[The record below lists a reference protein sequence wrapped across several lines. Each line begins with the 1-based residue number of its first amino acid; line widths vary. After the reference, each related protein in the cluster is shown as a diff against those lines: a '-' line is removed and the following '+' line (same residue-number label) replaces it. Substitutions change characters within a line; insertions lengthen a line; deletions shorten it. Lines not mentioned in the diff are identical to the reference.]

1 MSVSVTPD
9 TLADASIAARLR
21 LQKRDGSLAP
31 FDGERI
37 RLALEKAFRAEM
49 SLSAD
54 QTLPAEAASR
64 VASFAD
70 AVVRWCIEESGCA
83 AEMGLR
89 ETPLQVEQIQDEVE
103 RVLMAGGEHRV
114 ARRYVLY
121 REQHSEKRRASA
133 LHYRRLDGTEAELD
147 QTALQTTLE
156 EACAGLGSDVIAA
169 PLLSATVSALY
180 SGISEAEI
188 VQASVMAARGLVEVE
203 PAYTYVAARLLLGAL
218 FQEAVGQ
225 TVSRG
230 EAGTAYRA
238 YFPRYVQEAVE
249 AELLD
254 PAMLGY
260 DLDRLGAALRP
271 ERDLKFAYL
280 GLQTLYDRYF
290 LQISDRRVELPQV
303 FWMRVAMG
311 LSLNEAD
318 KNARAIEFYEIISDF
333 LFTPATPTLFNSGT
347 RHSQLSSCYLTTVG
361 DDLENIFKCIQD
373 NALLSKWA
381 GGLGNDW
388 TQVRSLGAAIK
399 GTSGRSQGIIPFL
412 KVASDTA
419 VAVNQCFAPETILYT
434 AKGAKSIAQVETGD
448 FVLGKSGLYREVSQ
462 KFIYGQTDPMV
473 AITLKHAVNP
483 ISVTDGHPFYA
494 LQNIPLGQSN
504 ARTMEWLRKG
514 KARAEW
520 VDAGHLQ
527 KGDYIAQI
535 IPKQIVPVAGLTEDD
550 ARLYGILLGDGHL
563 SKGGLQWGV
572 SGNPKR
578 DTHLDFVR
586 RYLTQRGIHTWETG
600 RGDTYCQIHW
610 SSGRGVVRDTVTGRI
625 LRAGEATLPF
635 TQDDIY
641 DDLGHKHIAPRLLH
655 LPLAQA
661 RALVHGLLETDGG
674 ISRGKEIYFTN
685 TSRPLIDGLRYQLL
699 RLGIPTAGQYRER
712 QMGHIGR
719 RSDGSLISMTGT
731 VKAYDLHIPAVSGL
745 AELVACRPIVKKNWI
760 EHEGALFSR
769 VKDVCPAKIAPTVY
783 DLKVDVDESYMT
795 ESGLAHNGGK
805 RKGAVCAYLE
815 TWHLDI
821 EEFLEL
827 RKNTGDDRRRTH
839 DMNTANWIPDLFMK
853 RVQAGQPWTLFSP
866 SDVPDLHD
874 LYGKAFEEKYAEY
887 ERRADAGE
895 IALFKRLPALDLWRK
910 MLSMLF
916 ETGHPWMTWK
926 DPSNLRSPQD
936 HVGVVHNSNLCTEIL
951 LNNSEDETAV
961 CNLGSVNLA
970 AHVTTEGLNLPL
982 LETTIT
988 TAVRMLD
995 NVIELNYYPTKE
1007 AKTANMRHRP
1017 VGLGLMGF
1025 QDALYTQGISYAS
1038 TEAVKFAD
1046 ESMEAL
1052 SYFALRSS
1060 ATLAKERGKY
1070 PTFPGSKWDRGLL
1083 PLDTLAL
1090 VDEVREEPLR
1100 VSRTAKM
1107 DWEPV
1112 RQAIR
1117 EHGIRNSNVLAIAP
1131 TATISNII
1139 GVSQSIEPTYKNLY
1153 VKSNLSGEFIQINDH
1168 LVRELKAAGLWDAEM
1183 REEIKYCD
1191 GVLSEIDRIPAVL
1204 KERYLTAFE
1213 VGPEWLIECAAHR
1226 QKWLDMGQS
1235 LNLYLAQ
1242 PSGKKLGEMYFL
1254 AWHKGL
1260 KTTYYLRTL
1269 AATQVEKST
1278 VDVNRFGVQPRWM
1291 KNKSASG
1298 DIAVERSAAAVPD
1311 AAPAVCELG
1320 EDCEA
1325 CQ

>member
-1 MSVSVTPD
+1 MPASVIP
-9 TLADASIAARLR
+9 LADAPAASQMR
-21 LQKRDGSLAP
+21 LQKRDGSLAS

-37 RLALEKAFRAEM
+37 RLAIEKAFRAEM
-49 SLSAD
+49 SLAAD
-54 QTLPAEAASR
+54 LPLPAETADR
-64 VASFAD
+64 VAAFAD
-70 AVVRWCIEESGCA
+70 AVVQWCGQESGSA
-83 AEMGLR
+83 AEMGWR

-121 REQHSEKRRASA
+121 REQHAEKRRAST
-133 LHYRRLDGTEAELD
+133 LRFRRADGTEAELD
-147 QTALQTTLE
+147 PAILRTALD
-156 EACAGLGSDVIAA
+156 EACAGLGGDVSAD
-169 PLLSATVSALY
+169 PLLEATLSALY
-180 SGISEAEI
+180 NGITEAEI
-188 VQASVMAARGLVEVE
+188 IQAAILAARGLVEIE
-203 PAYTYVAARLLLGAL
+203 PAYTYVAARLLLRQL
-218 FQEAVGQ
+218 FLEAVGQ
-225 TVSRG
+225 TVSPP
-230 EAGTAYRA
+230 EAGAAYRS
-238 YFPRYVQEAVE
+238 YFPRYVQETVD

-254 PAMLGY
+254 PALLAY

-290 LQISDRRVELPQV
+290 LQVNDRRVELPQV

-311 LSLNEAD
+311 LALNEAD
-318 KNARAIEFYEIISDF
+318 KNARAIEFYEIISQF
-333 LFTPATPTLFNSGT
+333 LFTPATPTLFNAGT

-388 TQVRSLGAAIK
+388 TQVRALGAAIK
-399 GTSGRSQGIIPFL
+399 GTAGKSQGIIPFL

-419 VAVNQCFAPETILYT
+419 VAVNQ
-434 AKGAKSIAQVETGD
+434 
-448 FVLGKSGLYREVSQ
+448 
-462 KFIYGQTDPMV
+462 
-473 AITLKHAVNP
+473 
-483 ISVTDGHPFYA
+483 
-494 LQNIPLGQSN
+494 
-504 ARTMEWLRKG
+504 
-514 KARAEW
+514 
-520 VDAGHLQ
+520 
-527 KGDYIAQI
+527 
-535 IPKQIVPVAGLTEDD
+535 
-550 ARLYGILLGDGHL
+550 
-563 SKGGLQWGV
+563 
-572 SGNPKR
+572 
-578 DTHLDFVR
+578 
-586 RYLTQRGIHTWETG
+586 
-600 RGDTYCQIHW
+600 
-610 SSGRGVVRDTVTGRI
+610 
-625 LRAGEATLPF
+625 
-635 TQDDIY
+635 
-641 DDLGHKHIAPRLLH
+641 
-655 LPLAQA
+655 
-661 RALVHGLLETDGG
+661 
-674 ISRGKEIYFTN
+674 
-685 TSRPLIDGLRYQLL
+685 
-699 RLGIPTAGQYRER
+699 
-712 QMGHIGR
+712 
-719 RSDGSLISMTGT
+719 
-731 VKAYDLHIPAVSGL
+731 
-745 AELVACRPIVKKNWI
+745 
-760 EHEGALFSR
+760 
-769 VKDVCPAKIAPTVY
+769 
-783 DLKVDVDESYMT
+783 
-795 ESGLAHNGGK
+795 GGK

-839 DMNTANWIPDLFMK
+839 DMNTSNWIPDLFMK
-853 RVQAGQPWTLFSP
+853 RVQDAQPWTLFSP

-874 LYGKAFEEKYAEY
+874 LYGQAFEEKYAEY
-887 ERRADAGE
+887 ERKADAGE
-895 IALFKRLPALDLWRK
+895 IKLFKRLPALDLWRK

-951 LNNSEDETAV
+951 LNNSADETAV

-970 AHVTTEGLNLPL
+970 AHVTPDGLNHPL

-1007 AKTANMRHRP
+1007 ARTANLRHRP

-1025 QDALYTQGISYAS
+1025 QDALHTLGLGYAS
-1038 TEAVKFAD
+1038 SEAVEFAD
-1046 ESMEAL
+1046 ASMEAI
-1052 SYFALRSS
+1052 SYYALRTS
-1060 ATLAKERGKY
+1060 AKLAEERGPY

-1090 VDEVREEPLR
+1090 VDDVREQPLA
-1100 VSRTAKM
+1100 VDRTARL
-1107 DWEPV
+1107 DWTPV
-1112 RQAIR
+1112 REAIAK
-1117 EHGIRNSNVLAIAP
+1117 HGIRNSNVLAIAP
-1131 TATISNII
+1131 TATISNIV

-1153 VKSNLSGEFIQINDH
+1153 VKSNLSGDFTQISES
-1168 LVRELKAAGLWDAEM
+1168 LVRDLKAHGLWDASM

-1191 GVLSEIDRIPAVL
+1191 GVLAEIERVPEAL
-1204 KERYLTAFE
+1204 KARHQTAFE
-1213 VGPEWLIECAAHR
+1213 VGPEWLIECAAYR

-1254 AWHKGL
+1254 AWNKGL

-1278 VDVNRFGVQPRWM
+1278 LDVNRFGVQPRWM

-1298 DIAVERSAAAVPD
+1298 DIAVERTAEPALE
-1311 AAPAVCELG
+1311 AAPAVCSMG